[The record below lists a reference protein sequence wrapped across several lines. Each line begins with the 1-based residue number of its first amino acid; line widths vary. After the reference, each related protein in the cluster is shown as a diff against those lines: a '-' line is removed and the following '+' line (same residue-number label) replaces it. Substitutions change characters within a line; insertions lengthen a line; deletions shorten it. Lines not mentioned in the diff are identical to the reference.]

1 MPLNAAELILARSM
15 EPAIRVRP
23 ALHFN
28 GGVVTYAE
36 LHALIN
42 RAANAFLGLGVARGD
57 RVPLLLADSPLYA
70 ACLLGLMKI
79 GAVPIPVN
87 TKLKPEDYKHIASD
101 SGARLLVHGAEF
113 AEVLSEVAGVKLLPA
128 AGAKDTITRR
138 MAAASTHAE
147 FAQLEA
153 EDPCFWL
160 YSSGTTGAPKGIV
173 HSQRAAAESSK
184 IMREV
189 LGFDESAVVFST
201 SKLFFAFALD
211 NALLGVLRMGA
222 STVLN
227 EAWADPEAIA
237 AQAARIQPDVF
248 LTVPTFFRR
257 LLALGEQKLA
267 PFLDCRFYMTGGE
280 RVPDSVALKWKEATG
295 HELIPCYGM
304 SETFCNALSNFPGE
318 VRMGSCGKPLGG
330 VEAMLLARGMR
341 PGEGEALGVDEPGV
355 LWVKH
360 PSLALRYNSE
370 QKTAESFVDGWF
382 CTNDLFRRDADGYW
396 FHEGRADELLKVAG
410 QWVRPQEVE
419 DAVLNAQ
426 VREAACVVVPDTDG
440 FERLALYVVA
450 EGEPDL
456 AQIEEGARASL
467 PQHSWPKW
475 VRAVAELPRT
485 PTGKVQKFRLREMLQ
500 AELAPADAA
509 STSQAPEAIA
519 ESALQ
524 PDAESIPESASGAS

>member
-1 MPLNAAELILARSM
+1 MPLNAAELILARSL

-23 ALHFN
+23 AIHFN
-28 GGVVTYAE
+28 GSVVTYAE
-36 LHALIN
+36 LHALVN
-42 RAANAFLGLGVARGD
+42 RAANAFQGLGVARGE
-57 RVPLLLADSPLYA
+57 RVPLLLSDSPLYA
-70 ACLLGLMKI
+70 ACILGLMKI
-79 GAVPIPVN
+79 GAVPIPLN
-87 TKLKPEDYKHIASD
+87 TKLKPEDYKHIATD
-101 SGARLLVHGAEF
+101 CGARLLVHAQEF
-113 AEVLSEVAGVKLLPA
+113 AEGLAEVAGVKLLPA
-128 AGAKDTITRR
+128 AGSRDSITRR
-138 MAAASTHAE
+138 MAASAAHAE

-160 YSSGTTGAPKGIV
+160 YSSGTTGAPKGII

-189 LGFDESAVVFST
+189 LDLDETAVVFST

-222 STVLN
+222 ATVLN
-227 EAWADPEAIA
+227 EAWADPEKIA
-237 AQAARIQPDVF
+237 AQAARIAPDVF

-257 LLALGEQKLA
+257 LLALGEEKLA
-267 PFLDCRFYMTGGE
+267 PFRECVHYMTGGE
-280 RVPDSVALKWKEATG
+280 RVPDSVAQKWLEATS

-318 VRMGSCGKPLGG
+318 VRQGSCGRPLAGVETMLLPRDGRPGAVEPLG
-330 VEAMLLARGMR
+330 VE
-341 PGEGEALGVDEPGV
+341 EPGV

-360 PSLALRYNSE
+360 PALALRYNSE
-370 QKTAESFVDGWF
+370 QKTAENFADGWF

-419 DAVLNAQ
+419 DAVLNGV

-450 EGEPDL
+450 EGEPDM
-456 AQIEEGARASL
+456 AQIEEGARAAL

-475 VRAVAELPRT
+475 VRALSELPRT
-485 PTGKVQKFRLREMLQ
+485 PTGKVQKFRLRQMLQ
-500 AELAPADAA
+500 AELSPPVEQEAPMAEAPA
-509 STSQAPEAIA
+509 QAEA
-519 ESALQ
+519 
-524 PDAESIPESASGAS
+524 PGAP